1 MKIYNTLTKKQEEF
15 KAIKDKEVG
24 LYTCGPTVYLR
35 AHIGNFRTY
44 ILEDFLKKALNFLGY
59 KVKHVMNITDVGH
72 LTSDSDEGDDKME
85 LGAKRE
91 GKTAWEI
98 AEYYTNLFFKDF
110 DELNCMRP
118 NISCKATEHIKDMI
132 ELISRLE
139 KNGYTYK
146 ISDGI
151 YFDTSKFKN
160 YGELVGKAHIE
171 GLKAGARIEFNGEKR
186 NITDFALWKFSPKDA
201 NRQMEW
207 QSPWGIGFPGWHIE
221 CSAMSMKYLGE
232 TFDIHCG
239 GVDHIA
245 IHHTNEIAQAEGA
258 TGKKF
263 VNYWMHC
270 EFLTLGGDVKMSKS
284 SGNFLTIETIKEKGF
299 SPLDYRYFCS
309 QAHYR
314 KQLEFSFKALES
326 AKNSLRNLRNS
337 AQEIAAKAGEIK
349 EDRDLKYYR
358 AFIKALEDDLNIPLA
373 VGALWEMIRDNS
385 ISPQIKLWAL
395 YEFDKVLSFD
405 ILKSEKLE
413 IPDEINELITKRSE
427 AKKNKDYKKADEIRE
442 MIKTKGYMIEDTAN
456 GVKVKKV

>member
-1 MKIYNTLTKKQEEF
+1 
-15 KAIKDKEVG
+15 
-24 LYTCGPTVYLR
+24 
-35 AHIGNFRTY
+35 
-44 ILEDFLKKALNFLGY
+44 
-59 KVKHVMNITDVGH
+59 
-72 LTSDSDEGDDKME
+72 
-85 LGAKRE
+85 
-91 GKTAWEI
+91 
-98 AEYYTNLFFKDF
+98 
-110 DELNCMRP
+110 
-118 NISCKATEHIKDMI
+118 
-132 ELISRLE
+132 
-139 KNGYTYK
+139 
-146 ISDGI
+146 
-151 YFDTSKFKN
+151 
-160 YGELVGKAHIE
+160 
-171 GLKAGARIEFNGEKR
+171 
-186 NITDFALWKFSPKDA
+186 
-201 NRQMEW
+201 
-207 QSPWGIGFPGWHIE
+207 
-221 CSAMSMKYLGE
+221 
-232 TFDIHCG
+232 
-239 GVDHIA
+239 
-245 IHHTNEIAQAEGA
+245 
-258 TGKKF
+258 
-263 VNYWMHC
+263 MHC

-349 EDRDLKYYR
+349 EDRELKYYR